1 MDHVIAPSFL
11 TSFNGV
17 KIISCSRVPQ
27 VVAVAHIELVAALR
41 KKQQAREGEG
51 EVEVEEERYRIC
63 MRGEVLITRAS
74 SSLRYKLSVTALRA
88 DNYRT
93 IRVR

>member
-1 MDHVIAPSFL
+1 MSLHPVS
-11 TSFNGV
+11 
-17 KIISCSRVPQ
+17 SRVSAVPRLSRARPSPRISQ
-27 VVAVAHIELVAALR
+27 VVAVSYIELVAALR
-41 KKQQAREGEG
+41 KKHQAGEGEG
-51 EVEVEEERYRIC
+51 GGGGRKVQNIC